1 MALMQLEPSPR
12 ETEVLSLLGEHLSN
26 AQVAQRLFIS
36 ERTVETHVSSLLR
49 KLGLRDRRALAV
61 YASEQVAADALQ
73 LHRPAEPPTSFVGR
87 EAELAELASALS
99 QQRLVTLVG
108 PGGVGK
114 TRLLLRAMEG
124 RRVAFADLAVLARGS
139 DQEAVARAVA
149 GALGMVEPGA
159 SALSAVSKQLA
170 AVPVALVLD
179 NCEHVLDGAAALA
192 RHIWASTPNLVVATS
207 RERLGLPAEHVLAVG
222 PLLPPAAG
230 RLFMERANR
239 AAPQALPSL
248 DEDKVLEL
256 CQRLEGLPLVIE
268 LAAARLAAL
277 SFDDLAARLDGA
289 LDLLGSGERS
299 HDRQR
304 SLRATLNWSYELL
317 TADEQALYRAVSVL
331 RGPFRLGVAE
341 ELLPAQARAR
351 VAAGVAHLVD
361 ASLLVRLE
369 DRYRQL
375 ELVRADARERLRAA
389 GEENAV
395 NHRLV
400 DWALAAVD
408 KGLSHGDEH
417 DLAAAVEAAQELGRP
432 EFTDLALGLA
442 RAWEE
447 RGHGHW
453 SDAEMLYESAAV
465 ASKEPKIAIRG
476 ADLAWSRSHGTR
488 AVALFELATELAV
501 PAGDPAAEAYATSGT
516 VELMGRFGCY
526 ADRPCDPQVTSPLVE
541 RSWSAAE
548 AAGDPCSRARALL
561 ARTWRR
567 DWGAPDVE
575 RMGLDAERSLLA
587 ARECGDMSILSSA
600 LDGWCS
606 VALKRLDMPTAQA
619 AIAERL
625 EITQRFDPH
634 QARQF
639 LERFDAVHMSCEL
652 GCILGRFDDAL
663 AAGRVLDELGRGR
676 GIIFGGATQLA
687 PALFFLGQFDQ
698 CLQQVSGAFA
708 EALQRPG
715 TGNSM
720 LLRALC
726 CAAAICGYRGDH
738 AAAAEWWA
746 QADAV
751 ASARHGKEFFIKMMR
766 ADVLLHHGR
775 RQAAAEL
782 LAEPPSALVSPWRG
796 WYGAVRAE
804 ALGPVAFAD
813 AEAVAEGGIY
823 SAAVLARARGRLDE
837 ALALFTECGAAYQAA
852 RTALCMNRAES
863 TEARARY
870 AEWGLATA
878 TQTVS
883 KGPQD

>member
-26 AQVAQRLFIS
+26 AQIAQRLFIS

-61 YASEQVAADALQ
+61 YASEQAAADALQ
-73 LHRPAEPPTSFVGR
+73 LHRPAEPPTAFVGR
-87 EAELAELASALS
+87 EAELAELGSALS
-99 QQRLVTLVG
+99 QHRLVTLVG

-179 NCEHVLDGAAALA
+179 NCEHVLDGAAGLA

-222 PLLPPAAG
+222 PLLPPDAA
-230 RLFMERANR
+230 RLFMKRAHR

-248 DEDKVLEL
+248 DEDKVVEL

-277 SFDDLAARLDGA
+277 SFDDLAAHLDGA

-299 HDRQR
+299 QDRQR

-317 TADEQALYRAVSVL
+317 RADEQALYRAVSVL

-341 ELLPAQARAR
+341 ELLPAHARAR

-369 DRYRQL
+369 NRYRQL
-375 ELVRADARERLRAA
+375 ELVRADARERLRAG

-400 DWALAAVD
+400 DWALQAVD

-453 SDAEMLYESAAV
+453 SDAEMLYEAAAM

-488 AVALFELATELAV
+488 AVALFELATELSV
-501 PAGDPAAEAYATSGT
+501 PAGDPAAEAYATSGM

-526 ADRPCDPQVTSPLVE
+526 TDRQCDPEATRPLVE

-561 ARTWRR
+561 ARTWRS
-567 DWGAPDVE
+567 DWEARDVE

-587 ARECGDMSILSSA
+587 ARECGDMAILSSA

-606 VALKRLDMPTAQA
+606 VALKRLDMSSAQA
-619 AIAERL
+619 AVFERL
-625 EITQRFDPH
+625 EITGSFDPH

-639 LERFDAVHMSCEL
+639 LERFDAVHMSCVL

-738 AAAAEWWA
+738 AAAAGWWA

-751 ASARHGKEFFIKMMR
+751 ASARHGRDFIIRMMR

-782 LAEPPSALVSPWRG
+782 LAEPASALVSPWRG

-837 ALALFTECGAAYQAA
+837 ALALFNECGAAYQAA
-852 RTALCMNRAES
+852 RTALRMSRAES
-863 TEARARY
+863 TEALARY
-870 AEWGLATA
+870 AEWGLAPTP
-878 TQTVS
+878 T
-883 KGPQD
+883 